1 MLSPRRAVDPVSLRH
16 ASPCRATV
24 LVSASTIAYNSPGMR
39 YSRLFIK
46 TLVQVPKDVRSSS
59 HKLLLQGGFVR
70 TVGRGLF
77 TVTPLGMRVL
87 RNIKRIIH
95 EEMHSLG
102 GQEVLAPIVNPREMW
117 INSGRDSLIGEDM
130 IRFHDRIDRELVM
143 APTHEEAMV
152 ELVRDGI
159 RSYRDL
165 PVFLYQ
171 FQTKFRDEARARCG
185 LLRAREFIMSD
196 AYSFHRSFTDL
207 NGFFPQVFAAYGRIF
222 ERCGVPV
229 TPAQAGVGYMGG
241 ERSYEFLLPCEYGD
255 DYLIHCTSCSY
266 AANEEI
272 AVGHKELVQEPPQ
285 PIDRVEVA
293 DQRSL
298 SAARQ
303 YLELPRNRLVKA
315 MLYCA
320 DGGLIMA
327 VVRGDYHVSEEK
339 LAHVVQRP
347 IQGRA
352 TGEQL
357 ARYGL
362 DGPWL
367 SPLDVPDSARGRLT
381 VVVDDAVAD
390 SSNLFAGA
398 NEAGVAWRN
407 VNFGRDFDAD
417 YVADVSRIPKGARCK
432 HCSSGV
438 LERLR
443 AIELGHIFRLGDY
456 YTRSMNLSLSDERG
470 RAVYPHM
477 GSYGIGLGR
486 LMAAIVEVNHD
497 ENGIIWPMEVAPFT
511 VFLMS
516 IGKSLSVRRLV
527 EEIYAELPGAVLFDD
542 RRESISHK
550 LKDADLLG
558 IPIRLV
564 VSGDSVSKGIVELA
578 IRGEADT
585 RQVHRDE
592 LGDAVRAIAHEYA
605 HV

>member
-1 MLSPRRAVDPVSLRH
+1 MP
-16 ASPCRATV
+16 
-24 LVSASTIAYNSPGMR
+24 YNSPGMR

-46 TLVQVPKDVRSSS
+46 TLVQVPKDVRAPS
-59 HKLLLQGGFVR
+59 HVFLLQAGFIR

-77 TVTPLGMRVL
+77 TVTPLGMMVI
-87 RNIKRIIH
+87 RNIERIID
-95 EEMHSLG
+95 EEMRSLG
-102 GQEVLAPIVNPREMW
+102 GQEVLAPIANPRDMW
-117 INSGRDSLIGEDM
+117 IKSGRDTLIGDDM
-130 IRFHDRIDRELVM
+130 IRFHDRVDRELVM

-171 FQTKFRDEARARCG
+171 FQTKFRDEARPRCG

-196 AYSFHRSFTDL
+196 AYSFHRSFADL

-222 ERCGVPV
+222 ERCRVPV
-229 TPAQAGVGYMGG
+229 NPAQAGVGYMGG

-266 AANEEI
+266 AANEEV
-272 AVGHKELVQEPPQ
+272 AVGVKELVQEPPR
-285 PIDRVEVA
+285 PAERVTVA
-293 DQRSL
+293 DQRSV

-303 YLELPRNRLVKA
+303 YLELPRNRLIKA
-315 MLYCA
+315 MLYHS
-320 DGGLIMA
+320 DEGLIMA

-339 LAHVVQRP
+339 LAQVVQRP
-347 IQGRA
+347 ILGRA
-352 TGEQL
+352 TSEQL
-357 ARYGL
+357 ARYEL
-362 DGPWL
+362 PGPWL
-367 SPLDVPDSARGRLT
+367 SPLGIPDSARAGLT
-381 VVVDDAVAD
+381 LVVDDAVAD
-390 SSNLFAGA
+390 SSNLFAGI
-398 NEAGVAWRN
+398 NEVGVVWKN

-417 YVADVSRIPKGARCK
+417 HVADVSRIPKGARCK
-432 HCSSGV
+432 HCSAGV

-443 AIELGHIFRLGDY
+443 AIELGHIFRLGDF
-456 YTRSMNLSLSDERG
+456 YTRSMNLRLSDERG

-497 ENGIIWPMEVAPFT
+497 ERGIIWPMEVAPFT

-527 EEIYAELPGAVLFDD
+527 EEIYTELHGAVLFDD

-558 IPIRLV
+558 IPIRV
-564 VSGDSVSKGIVELA
+564 IVSGASISEGVVELA
-578 IRGEADT
+578 VRGETET
-585 RQVHRDE
+585 RRVRRDE
-592 LGDAVRAIAHEYA
+592 LMDTINTLVKDRA